1 MEIHGLSKFLGQ
13 FQSHSQLPTI
23 DQVSVFPSDSAYTLD
38 DGGYWIATQPSAP
51 PGAVP
56 QWLFIDTLRGSP
68 GPQGEAGVGTA
79 GPQGQLGPTGQPG
92 RPGPQGPAGKN
103 SFSYLSQTF
112 TVPAMGV
119 TVPTPVSDSSWMAPG
134 LLVYI
139 PGAGT
144 FTCVGSPPDAHTVN
158 LANSGDP
165 NNLPPGTVV
174 SGGTT
179 ISPAAQRG
187 PSGPQGST
195 GPQGPAGPQGVSGA
209 SAYTTLR
216 QDFTVPTTSGVAFVV
231 SAVSFAPGLIVYCG
245 SGNYFSVS
253 AVDIVANTLTLVNQN
268 YPGGQSPGTLIT
280 AGNTVSGTGPQGPQ
294 GIQGPVG
301 PQGPQGLL
309 GVAPTGSVIMWTT
322 STPPAGWLL
331 CNGAS
336 YPQTQYPD
344 LYAVIGISYG
354 GVLGSGPFSVPDM
367 RDMFPVGASPTK
379 PLTGVGSVGGS
390 ATVTLATGNLPSHN
404 HTANAPD
411 HYHTNA
417 DYNYG
422 NHAHSATMPDHRHVI
437 PAGAF
442 THNHTDSG
450 HTHGYQTTNIP
461 GPQIQSGGG
470 DWAVRPVQTQTA
482 AAAAVISTYNSP
494 VTGTYYSS
502 QYDGLPGFNTAA
514 CGNILVR
521 TDYMTSTGFGTACSV
536 GNTGSGTAFSIM
548 PPYRCFNF
556 IIKT

>member
-1 MEIHGLSKFLGQ
+1 MGIHGLSKFLGQ
-13 FQSHSQLPTI
+13 YQSQSQLPVI
-23 DQVSVFPSDSAYTLD
+23 DHVSVFPTDSAYTLD
-38 DGGYWIATQPSAP
+38 DGGFWIATQPSAP
-51 PGAVP
+51 PGATA

-68 GPQGEAGVGTA
+68 GPQGEAGMGLP
-79 GPQGQLGPTGQPG
+79 GPQGQIGPTGQVG

-112 TVPAMGV
+112 TVPALGV
-119 TVPTPVSDSSWMAPG
+119 TVSTPVSDSSWMQPG
-134 LLVYI
+134 MLLYI

-144 FTCVGSPPDAHTVN
+144 FTVVGSPPDAHTVK
-158 LANSGDP
+158 LVNSGDP
-165 NNLPPGTVV
+165 NNMPPGTVV

-231 SAVSFAPGLIVYCG
+231 SAVSFTAGLIVYCG

-253 AVDIVANTLTLVNQN
+253 AVDTTANTLTLVNQH
-268 YPGGQSPGTLIT
+268 YPGGQAPGTLIT

-294 GIQGPVG
+294 GIQGPIG

-309 GVAPTGSVIMWTT
+309 GVAPTASIIMTALGGA
-322 STPPAGWLL
+322 PAGWIL
-331 CNGAS
+331 CDGAN
-336 YPQTQYPD
+336 YPVTQYPD
-344 LYAVIGISYG
+344 LYAAIGTGYG
-354 GVLGSGPFSVPDM
+354 GTAGVNFNVPDM
-367 RDMFPVGASPTK
+367 RDMFPVGAGTSYA
-379 PLTGVGSVGGS
+379 VN
-390 ATVTLATGNLPSHN
+390 ATGGANTVALAVGHLAAHN

-422 NHAHSATMPDHRHVI
+422 NHAHSATMPDHQHGI
-437 PAGAF
+437 PAGSF

-450 HTHGYQTTNIP
+450 HVHVIHQTTLFAGGP
-461 GPQIQSGGG
+461 GLAATSTGGYVG
-470 DWAVRPVQTQTA
+470 QDLGSAQGFAQ
-482 AAAAVISTYNSP
+482 ISTYNSP
-494 VTGTYYSS
+494 LQPTYFSS
-502 QYDGLPGFNTAA
+502 QYGGQPGFNTAN

-521 TDYMTSTGFGTACSV
+521 TDYMTSTGFGTACLV
-536 GNTGSGTAFSIM
+536 GNTGSGTPHENRPPFRAFW
-548 PPYRCFNF
+548 F